1 VTVHGNGID
10 VSRYIAASLAKA
22 EAAGAGRV
30 ELAAL
35 HRRLD
40 HASTRAKLNRIPE
53 DHDIWT

>member
-1 VTVHGNGID
+1 MHGNGID

-35 HRRLD
+35 RRRLGD
-40 HASTRAKLNRIPE
+40 ASTRAKLNRIPE
-53 DHDIWT
+53 HHDIWT